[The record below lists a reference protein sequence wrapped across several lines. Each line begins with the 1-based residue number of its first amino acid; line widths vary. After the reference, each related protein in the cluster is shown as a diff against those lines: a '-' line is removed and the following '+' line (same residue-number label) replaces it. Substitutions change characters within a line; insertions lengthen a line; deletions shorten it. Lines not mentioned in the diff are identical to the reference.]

1 MSIHKSS
8 SIVLST
14 IPYRESSF
22 LVTLFSVDYGRF
34 QGIAK
39 GIRSASKHSTP
50 LERGM
55 LIEHIVYVKKTRE
68 IQTLADIQ
76 ISNFF
81 PEIRGDIEKTAVRD
95 TAFELLIASLKA
107 GDRNP
112 ELFSFVLDFLSL
124 LSSHPQKNAPLF
136 LLWDFHFRF
145 AAMMGFE
152 INFSTCTRCSKVI
165 ESPQSGA
172 YLIHEQGGV
181 VCNDCGK
188 SILSNELLIPA
199 EVLTYNLFPG
209 TIENPPSSVSAFQW
223 LRLIRL
229 ASAYCRIHLELK
241 YPFRSLDFLEQ
252 VFGIILFPSPST
264 GRD

>member
-1 MSIHKSS
+1 MSIHKTN

-14 IPYRESSF
+14 TPFRESS
-22 LVTLFSVDYGRF
+22 LICTLFSEDYGRF

-39 GIRSASKHSTP
+39 GIRSASKHITP

-55 LIEHIVYVKKTRE
+55 LIEHVVYVKKTRD

-76 ISNFF
+76 IGNFF

-95 TAFELLIASLKA
+95 TAFELLLSSLKA

-112 ELFSFVLDFLSL
+112 ELFSLVQDFLTALSQ
-124 LSSHPQKNAPLF
+124 LSSRKHQLLL
-136 LLWDFHFRF
+136 LLWEFHFRF
-145 AAMMGFE
+145 ASVMGFE
-152 INFSTCTRCSKVI
+152 CNFSTCVRCNCTILPAHSLT
-165 ESPQSGA
+165 

-181 VCNDCGK
+181 TCTHCGE
-188 SILSNELLIPA
+188 LHVDSNLHIPSQ
-199 EVLTYNLFPG
+199 VLFANIHTDTG
-209 TIENPPSSVSAFQW
+209 NPINNAISSREW

-241 YPFRSLDFLEQ
+241 YPFRSIDFLEQ
-252 VFGIILFPSPST
+252 VFV
-264 GRD
+264 